1 MLDFFCL
8 MIRRPPKSTRTDT
21 LFPYTTLFRSQDVDV
36 RIVGIPMVDRDPIEA
51 SSEIAR
57 HVLHQVAGKTA
68 QIVHRTSVFGTD
80 DEAEMVPVAVTARGE
95 GAAIC
100 RVALGVEQRR
110 IAPVAREDRKGTTSE
125 LSHSCA
131 PRMPSSA

>member
-1 MLDFFCL
+1 
-8 MIRRPPKSTRTDT
+8 
-21 LFPYTTLFRSQDVDV
+21 
-36 RIVGIPMVDRDPIEA
+36 MVDRDPIEA

-110 IAPVAREDRKGTTSE
+110 TAPVAPDAVAFGLGFMLCERRGATSHAPLPHSAALHADSAA
-125 LSHSCA
+125 LS
-131 PRMPSSA
+131 